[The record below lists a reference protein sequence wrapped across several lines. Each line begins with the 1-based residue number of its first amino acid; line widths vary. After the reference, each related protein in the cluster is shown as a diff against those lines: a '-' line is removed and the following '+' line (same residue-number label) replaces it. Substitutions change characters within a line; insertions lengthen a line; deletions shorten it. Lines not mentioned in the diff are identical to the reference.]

1 MGARSNDVSATI
13 HLCSRERALRESF
26 NSGQRS
32 AIAQSNARSLWHASF
47 VTDGKALDESMMGV
61 SGTGLRGVFG
71 LPWMSLE
78 SLLDLS
84 QLDAVHDEVCVAL
97 ASLPTDYTGGSHRSM
112 GIMPDE
118 LRETALVDYVEVI
131 RSLDDAQFA
140 VFRGLADDPSLV
152 ERARRE
158 GLAFGEERDVPLS
171 RRQML
176 WLEYR
181 FGVYFPW
188 KVYYEMIP
196 NRWWTDKHNPQGK
209 RFTRAAESLLPKTVA
224 LAKSLPFAQI
234 GRCNIMGLR
243 AHDYGT
249 VHRDGHPE
257 EQSRPDEFITIC
269 PANNKTL
276 YLYDRSRGT
285 KTPTSARALW
295 FNDFDDHGVEAAPYF
310 RYSIRVD
317 GVFREDFRARVRE
330 EAERL
335 RAQISPVA
343 GTVTSP

>member
-1 MGARSNDVSATI
+1 M
-13 HLCSRERALRESF
+13 
-26 NSGQRS
+26 SGG
-32 AIAQSNARSLWHASF
+32 F
-47 VTDGKALDESMMGV
+47 TLDESMMGV
-61 SGTGLRGVFG
+61 AGTGLRGVYG
-71 LPWMSLE
+71 LPWLSLE
-78 SLLDLS
+78 PLLDLS
-84 QLDAVHDEVCVAL
+84 ALDAVHEEVCVAL

-112 GIMPDE
+112 GIMPEE
-118 LRETALVDYVEVI
+118 LRETALTDYAEVI
-131 RSLDDAQFA
+131 RGLDDAQFA

-152 ERARRE
+152 DRARRE
-158 GLAFGEERDVPLS
+158 GLAFGEERDVLLS

-196 NRWWTDKHNPQGK
+196 NRWWTEKHDPQGK

-224 LAKSLPFAQI
+224 LAKSLPFTKI

-257 EQSRPDEFITIC
+257 EQSRPDEFITLC
-269 PANNKTL
+269 PAQNKTL
-276 YLYDRSRGT
+276 FLYDRASGARTRTEG
-285 KTPTSARALW
+285 RALW

-317 GVFREDFRARVRE
+317 GVFREDFRERVRSH
-330 EAERL
+330 ARL
-335 RAQISPVA
+335 VREQISSHPGTLA
-343 GTVTSP
+343 GP

>member
-1 MGARSNDVSATI
+1 MTNDGSV
-13 HLCSRERALRESF
+13 
-26 NSGQRS
+26 
-32 AIAQSNARSLWHASF
+32 
-47 VTDGKALDESMMGV
+47 DESMAGV
-61 SGTGLRGVFG
+61 AGKGLRGVYG
-71 LPWMSLE
+71 LPWLSLE

-84 QLDAVHDEVCVAL
+84 SLDAVHDEVCVAL
-97 ASLPTDYTGGSHRSM
+97 ASLPTGYTGGSHRSM
-112 GIMPDE
+112 GIMPEE
-118 LRETALVDYVEVI
+118 LRDTALVDYVEVI

-140 VFRGLADDPSLV
+140 AFRALADDPSLV

-158 GLAFGEERDVPLS
+158 GLEYGEEREVPLS

-196 NRWWTDKHNPQGK
+196 NRWWTEKHDPHGK

-224 LAKSLPFAQI
+224 LAKSLPFSQI

-257 EQSRPDEFITIC
+257 EQSRPDEFITLC
-269 PANNKTL
+269 PAQNKTL
-276 YLYDRSRGT
+276 FLYDRQSRE
-285 KTPTSARALW
+285 KTRVSGRAYW
-295 FNDFDDHGVEAAPYF
+295 FNDFDDHGVEADPHF

-317 GVFREDFRARVRE
+317 GVFREDFRQRVRE
-330 EAERL
+330 EAERV
-335 RAQISPVA
+335 RAQISAHP
-343 GTVTSP
+343 GTLADP